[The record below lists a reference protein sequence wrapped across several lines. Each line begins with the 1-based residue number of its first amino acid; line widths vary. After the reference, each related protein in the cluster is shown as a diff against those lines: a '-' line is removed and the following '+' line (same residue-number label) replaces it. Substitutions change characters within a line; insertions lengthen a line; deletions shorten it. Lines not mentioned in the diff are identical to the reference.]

1 MRTRRALLLTF
12 AAAASSAI
20 VANGAWASGQPLPG
34 ADYVWAQPGT
44 SLAGVTTVQGPMTS
58 VAPSML
64 PCDGYVWA
72 QLGGSL
78 VGVTT
83 TQPV

>member
-1 MRTRRALLLTF
+1 MRTRRALLLTY
-12 AAAASSAI
+12 AVAVSSAI
-20 VANGAWASGQPLPG
+20 VASGAWAAAQPLPG

-44 SLAGVTTVQGPMTS
+44 CLTGVTPAHEPVTS

-64 PCDGYVWA
+64 PCGGYVWG
-72 QLGGSL
+72 QLGASR

>member
-20 VANGAWASGQPLPG
+20 VASGAWASAQPLPG
-34 ADYVWAQPGT
+34 AGYVWAQPGT
-44 SLAGVTTVQGPMTS
+44 SVSGVTSTLPVIS
-58 VAPSML
+58 VGLSML
-64 PCDGYVWA
+64 PSGGYVWA
-72 QLGGSL
+72 QPGASL

>member
-20 VANGAWASGQPLPG
+20 VASGAWASAQPLPG
-34 ADYVWAQPGT
+34 AWYVWAEPGT
-44 SLAGVTTVQGPMTS
+44 RLAGVTSTLPVTS
-58 VAPSML
+58 VAASML
-64 PCDGYVWA
+64 PSGGYVWA
-72 QLGGSL
+72 QLGASL
-78 VGVTT
+78 AGVTT